1 MRHVILATAGHV
13 DHGKS
18 ALVKALTSTDP
29 DRLPEEKARGITID
43 LGFAHM
49 DLSAPDEPLPGLS
62 VGIVDVPGHEDFVKT
77 MVAGVG
83 SIDLALLVVAADDGW
98 MPQTEE
104 HLQILDYLGVTRA
117 VVALTKSDLVG
128 NNEFEA
134 AAAVREQL
142 RHSPFAQAPLVP
154 TSVVTGRGLDELK
167 TALARALAHT
177 EAQPDLGKPRL
188 PVDRVFTLRG
198 IGTVVTGTLTG
209 GRLTRGQ
216 AAVLQPGGV
225 PCRIRS
231 LQNHRTE
238 IETGEPGMRTAVNL
252 ADVEPRSDAHPEGVG
267 RGDVLTL
274 SALGGPSATA
284 DVWIQR
290 SSRLAAGASP
300 AARPLKDRTRVRI
313 HFGSANAAATL
324 FFQGGRDLL
333 AGQSVLAQARFESPV
348 FMMLGDRFIVR
359 DWSEQ
364 VTLAGGLVLDP
375 DGDRKRWQAK
385 PRVALLEARASA
397 PADIGVWLA
406 TQLERDRLVRRD
418 ALLKKARCSDVEV
431 AAALGRLAQDGAV
444 ILFDELAVHASW
456 WADLK
461 RRAAERINLEHRAR
475 PERLGLA
482 LSELAAALEDDVSL
496 PGAFEV
502 LVADL
507 AEGEF
512 RQVGTVIQ
520 RRTHRPDLPQR
531 LKAAGA
537 FVRQALA
544 EKPLEPPSR
553 KHLASDQPLQQ
564 ALQFLLDTGQA
575 VEISAD
581 IVLSAEGYAD
591 ALARIKAHLQR
602 TGAATVSDLRQA
614 LGSSRRIMV
623 PLLEKLDREGVT
635 LRQGDLRR
643 LGPRV

>member
-18 ALVKALTSTDP
+18 ALVKALTGTDP

-49 DLSAPDEPLPGLS
+49 ELSAPDGPLGGLS
-62 VGIVDVPGHEDFVKT
+62 AGIVDVPGHEDFVKT

-83 SIDLALLVVAADDGW
+83 SIDVALLVVAADDGW

-117 VVALTKSDLVG
+117 VVALTKIDLAGSLESEV
-128 NNEFEA
+128 A
-134 AAAVREQL
+134 ASVRDRL
-142 RHSPFAQAPLVP
+142 RGSPFVQAPIVP
-154 TSVVTGRGLDELK
+154 TSAVTGRGLDDLK
-167 TALARALAHT
+167 TALARAFAHT
-177 EAQPDLGKPRL
+177 PPQPDLGKPRL
-188 PVDRVFTLRG
+188 PVDRVFTLKG

-225 PCRIRS
+225 ACRIRS
-231 LQNHRTE
+231 LQNHKTE
-238 IETGEPGMRTAVNL
+238 IEAGEPGMRTAVNL
-252 ADVEPRSDAHPEGVG
+252 ADVEPRSDAHPEGVV
-267 RGDVLTL
+267 RGDLLTL
-274 SALGGPSATA
+274 SGLGAPSATA

-290 SSRLAAGASP
+290 SARLAAGATP

-333 AGQSVLAQARFESPV
+333 AGESALAQARFESPV

-364 VTLAGGLVLDP
+364 ATLGGGAVLDP

-397 PADIGVWLA
+397 PADVAVWLA
-406 TQLERDRLVRRD
+406 TQLERDHLLRRD

-444 ILFDELAVHASW
+444 TLFDELAVHAPW

-461 RRAAERINLEHRAR
+461 RRAAERIDLEHRAR
-475 PERLGLA
+475 SERVGLA
-482 LSELAAALEDDVSL
+482 LSELAAAFEDEL
-496 PGAFEV
+496 PLAGAFEA

-507 AEGEF
+507 ARGEF

-520 RRTHRPDLPQR
+520 RRTHRPELPQR
-531 LKAAGA
+531 LEAAGA
-537 FVRQALA
+537 FVRRALG

-564 ALQFLLDTGQA
+564 ALRFLLDSGQA
-575 VEISAD
+575 VEVSAD
-581 IVLSAEGYAD
+581 IVLSAEGYAE
-591 ALARIKAHLQR
+591 AVTRIKEHLGR

-623 PLLEKLDREGVT
+623 PLLEKLDRDGVT

-643 LGPRV
+643 LGPKA

>member
-18 ALVKALTSTDP
+18 ALVKALTGTDP

-49 DLSAPDEPLPGLS
+49 ELPAPDGQAGRLS

-117 VVALTKSDLVG
+117 VVALTKIDLVG
-128 NNEFEA
+128 SLESEA
-134 AAAVREQL
+134 AAAVREHL
-142 RHSPFAQAPLVP
+142 RRSPFAQAPIVP
-154 TSVVTGRGLDELK
+154 TSVLTGRGLDELK
-167 TALARALAHT
+167 TALAGALAHT
-177 EAQPDLGKPRL
+177 PPQPDLGKPRL
-188 PVDRVFTLRG
+188 PVDRVFTVKG

-209 GRLTRGQ
+209 GRLIRGQ

-225 PCRIRS
+225 ACRIRS
-231 LQNHRTE
+231 LQNHKTE
-238 IETGEPGMRTAVNL
+238 IDAGEPGMRTAVNL

-274 SALGGPSATA
+274 SALGAPSATA

-290 SSRLAAGASP
+290 SARLAAGASP

-313 HFGSANAAATL
+313 HFGSGNAAATL
-324 FFQGGRDLL
+324 FFHGGHDLQ
-333 AGQSVLAQARFESPV
+333 AGQSVLAQVRFESPV
-348 FMMLGDRFIVR
+348 FMTLGDRFIVR

-364 VTLAGGLVLDP
+364 ATLGGGLVLDP
-375 DGDRKRWQAK
+375 DGDRKRWQSK
-385 PRVALLEARASA
+385 PRVALLEARAAA
-397 PADIGVWLA
+397 PADVAVWLA
-406 TQLERDRLVRRD
+406 TQLERDHLLRRD
-418 ALLKKARCSDVEV
+418 ALLSKARCSDAEV
-431 AAALGRLAQDGAV
+431 ATALEQLVRDGTALAIG
-444 ILFDELAVHASW
+444 ELVADAEW
-456 WADLK
+456 WAKLK
-461 RRAAERINLEHRAR
+461 QRAAERIDLEHRVR

-482 LSELAAALEDDVSL
+482 SSELTAALEDDL
-496 PGAFEV
+496 LDPGAFEA

-507 AEGEF
+507 EQGAF
-512 RQVGTVIQ
+512 RKTAAVIQ
-520 RRTHRPDLPQR
+520 RRTHRPELPQR
-531 LKAAGA
+531 LEAVGA
-537 FVRQALA
+537 LVRQALA

-553 KHLASDQPLQQ
+553 KHLAPDHLSQQ
-564 ALQFLLDTGQA
+564 ALRFLLDTGQA
-575 VEISAD
+575 VEISPD
-581 IVLSAEGYAD
+581 IVLSAGAFAD
-591 ALARIKAHLQR
+591 AVARIKLHLR
-602 TGAATVSDLRQA
+602 RVGAATVSDLRQV

-623 PLLEKLDREGVT
+623 PLLEKLDRDGVT

-643 LGPRV
+643 LGPKA